1 MNYDVLII
9 GGGPSGLTAGIYAVR
24 AGLSV
29 AIVEKQ
35 FAGGQIANTESVE
48 NYPALLNVSGFELA
62 TKMLEHEIGRASCRE
77 RV

>member
-1 MNYDVLII
+1 MNFDVVII

-35 FAGGQIANTESVE
+35 FAGGQIANTESVD
-48 NYPALLNVSGFELA
+48 NYPANLSISGVDLA
-62 TKMLEHEIGRASCRE
+62 MKMLDRKS
-77 RV
+77 VV